1 MLARASVVAACGL
14 SGLVATVVAA
24 VWLPGLVAP
33 ACGIL
38 PDQGSNLSPV
48 LAGGFFSTESPGK
61 PYFIFF
67 MYLKIADISTPSP
80 KHFCIYI
87 INYS

>member
-1 MLARASVVAACGL
+1 MLAWASVVAACGL
-14 SGLVATVVAA
+14 SSVA
-24 VWLPGLVAP
+24 PGLSCTS

-48 LAGGFFSTESPGK
+48 LAGGFFSPESPGK